1 MEKYLKGGKIVTTHG
16 IRGEVKVQ
24 PWTDTPDVFCDL
36 NKVYTKNGMTA
47 IELENAREHKNML
60 ILKLK
65 GTDTVEDA
73 QKLVNTILYID
84 REDIELEEGAYFIQ
98 DIIGLE
104 VFDIDNGK
112 LYGKV
117 TDVTETGANDVFHIT
132 LDNKTYLIPNIKSV
146 VINIDVEGGR
156 IEIRPLERLLEYE
169 N

>member
-36 NKVYTKNGMTA
+36 DRVYLKNGASA
-47 IELENAREHKNML
+47 IEIENAREHKGMI

-73 QKLVNTILYID
+73 QKLVNTVLYID
-84 REDIELEEGAYFIQ
+84 REDIELDEGAYFIQ

-117 TDVTETGANDVFHIT
+117 TDITATGANDVFHIT
-132 LDNKTYLIPNIKSV
+132 FENKTYLIPNIKSV
-146 VINIDVEGGR
+146 VINIDVEGGK
-156 IEIRPLERLLEYE
+156 IEIRPLEGLLEYE

>member
-36 NKVYTKNGMTA
+36 DRVYLKNGASA
-47 IELENAREHKNML
+47 IEIENAREHKGML

-73 QKLVNTILYID
+73 QKLVNTVLYID
-84 REDIELEEGAYFIQ
+84 REDIELDEGAYFIQ

-117 TDVTETGANDVFHIT
+117 TDVTATGANDVFHIT
-132 LDNKTYLIPNIKSV
+132 FENKTYLIPNIKSV
-146 VINIDVEGGR
+146 VINIDVEGGK
-156 IEIRPLERLLEYE
+156 IEIRPLEGLLEYE

>member
-36 NKVYTKNGMTA
+36 DRVYLKNGASA
-47 IELENAREHKNML
+47 IEIENAREHKGML

-73 QKLVNTILYID
+73 QKLVNTVLYID
-84 REDIELEEGAYFIQ
+84 REDIELDEGEYFIQ

-117 TDVTETGANDVFHIT
+117 TDVTATGANDVFHIT
-132 LDNKTYLIPNIKSV
+132 FENKTYLIPNIKSV
-146 VINIDVEGGR
+146 VINIDVEGGK
-156 IEIRPLERLLEYE
+156 IEIRPLEGLLEYE

>member
-36 NKVYTKNGMTA
+36 DRVYLKNGASA
-47 IELENAREHKNML
+47 IEIENAREHKGML

-73 QKLVNTILYID
+73 QKLVNTVLYID
-84 REDIELEEGAYFIQ
+84 REDIELDEGAYFIQ

-117 TDVTETGANDVFHIT
+117 TDVTATGANDVFHIT
-132 LDNKTYLIPNIKSV
+132 LENKTYLIPNIKSV
-146 VINIDVEGGR
+146 VINIDVEGGK
-156 IEIRPLERLLEYE
+156 IEIRPLEGLLEYE

>member
-36 NKVYTKNGMTA
+36 DRVYLKNGISA
-47 IELENAREHKNML
+47 IEIENAREHKGMI

-73 QKLVNTILYID
+73 QKLVNTVLYID
-84 REDIELEEGAYFIQ
+84 REDIELDEGAYFIQ

-117 TDVTETGANDVFHIT
+117 TDVTATGANDVFHIT
-132 LDNKTYLIPNIKSV
+132 FENKTYLIPNIKSV
-146 VINIDVEGGR
+146 VINIDVEGGK
-156 IEIRPLERLLEYE
+156 IEIRPLEGLLEYE